1 MSPDEHTR
9 HEVQTE
15 LARVVGPNAASY
27 VMTHLPPEEW
37 PHLAT
42 KSDIDDLRTATKS
55 DIDDLRTATKS
66 DIDDLRTATKSDMA
80 ELRAAT
86 KADIAVAV
94 GSVRSDMEH
103 GFELARI
110 QTEALREMMLQKFE
124 IADANMRTTVSD
136 LASAIRLEMIS
147 QTRAMIVALATIMV
161 ALVAAFIAAR

>member
-1 MSPDEHTR
+1 MSQDEHSR

-15 LARVVGPNAASY
+15 LARVIGPDAASY

-42 KSDIDDLRTATKS
+42 KSDIDG
-55 DIDDLRTATKS
+55 
-66 DIDDLRTATKSDMA
+66 
-80 ELRAAT
+80 LRAAT
-86 KADIAVAV
+86 KSDIAVAV

-103 GFELARI
+103 GFELVRI
-110 QTEALREMMLQKFE
+110 QSETLREVMLQKFE

-136 LASAIRLEMIS
+136 LASAIRMEMVS
-147 QTRAMIVALATIMV
+147 QTRTMIVALATIMV

>member
-37 PHLAT
+37 PHL
-42 KSDIDDLRTATKS
+42 ATKS